1 MWHWGG
7 FIPAQYVVLHKGK
20 HILAKMSK
28 LLELLFSL
36 DPQICLLGDFT
47 NVSTLLRKSPQKFLE
62 LALCIVKKCK
72 PLPGKLP
79 IFRLISEMN
88 SCIPLENITYTHLY
102 FRCRC
107 FSSSVC
113 VGLEVC
119 FVHASLSGKS
129 ESKVLQKK
137 RSQLKVKLIETKL
150 KLNILKQSKKSLNKN
165 IHSGY

>member
-1 MWHWGG
+1 M
-7 FIPAQYVVLHKGK
+7 VLHKGK
-20 HILAKMSK
+20 HILAKMAK

-107 FSSSVC
+107 FFSSVC

-137 RSQLKVKLIETKL
+137 RSQLKVKRIETKL
-150 KLNILKQSKKSLNKN
+150 KLNILKQ
-165 IHSGY
+165 

>member
-1 MWHWGG
+1 
-7 FIPAQYVVLHKGK
+7 
-20 HILAKMSK
+20 MSK

-62 LALCIVKKCK
+62 LALCIAKKCK
-72 PLPGKLP
+72 TITRKAGKLP

-88 SCIPLENITYTHLY
+88 SCIPLENFTYTHLN
-102 FRCRC
+102 FRCRF

-129 ESKVLQKK
+129 ENKVLQKK
-137 RSQLKVKLIETKL
+137 KRSQLTVKLIETKL
-150 KLNILKQSKKSLNKN
+150 KLNILKQSKK
-165 IHSGY
+165 

>member
-1 MWHWGG
+1 
-7 FIPAQYVVLHKGK
+7 
-20 HILAKMSK
+20 MSK

-36 DPQICLLGDFT
+36 DLQICLLGDFT

-137 RSQLKVKLIETKL
+137 TITTKSKTNRNEIKTKHFKTIKKKL
-150 KLNILKQSKKSLNKN
+150 KQEHSLWILN
-165 IHSGY
+165 

>member
-62 LALCIVKKCK
+62 LALCIVKTCK
-72 PLPGKLP
+72 PLPGKLESCLF
-79 IFRLISEMN
+79 FRLISEMN

-137 RSQLKVKLIETKL
+137 TITTK
-150 KLNILKQSKKSLNKN
+150 SKTNRNEIKTRHFKT
-165 IHSGY
+165 IKA

>member
-1 MWHWGG
+1 M
-7 FIPAQYVVLHKGK
+7 VLHKGK

-36 DPQICLLGDFT
+36 DLQICLLGDFT

-150 KLNILKQSKKSLNKN
+150 KLDILKQ
-165 IHSGY
+165 

>member
-36 DPQICLLGDFT
+36 DLQICLLGDFT

-72 PLPGKLP
+72 PLPGKLESCLF
-79 IFRLISEMN
+79 FRLISEMN

-137 RSQLKVKLIETKL
+137 TITTK
-150 KLNILKQSKKSLNKN
+150 SKTNRNEIKTRHFKT
-165 IHSGY
+165 IKA

>member
-1 MWHWGG
+1 
-7 FIPAQYVVLHKGK
+7 
-20 HILAKMSK
+20 
-28 LLELLFSL
+28 
-36 DPQICLLGDFT
+36 
-47 NVSTLLRKSPQKFLE
+47 
-62 LALCIVKKCK
+62 
-72 PLPGKLP
+72 
-79 IFRLISEMN
+79 MN

-107 FSSSVC
+107 FSSSVS

-137 RSQLKVKLIETKL
+137 RLQLKVKLIETKL

>member
-1 MWHWGG
+1 M
-7 FIPAQYVVLHKGK
+7 VLHKGK

>member
-1 MWHWGG
+1 
-7 FIPAQYVVLHKGK
+7 
-20 HILAKMSK
+20 MSK

-72 PLPGKLP
+72 PLPGKLESCLF
-79 IFRLISEMN
+79 FRLISEMN

-137 RSQLKVKLIETKL
+137 TITTK
-150 KLNILKQSKKSLNKN
+150 SKTNRNEIKTRHFKT
-165 IHSGY
+165 IKA

>member
-1 MWHWGG
+1 
-7 FIPAQYVVLHKGK
+7 
-20 HILAKMSK
+20 MSK

>member
-1 MWHWGG
+1 
-7 FIPAQYVVLHKGK
+7 
-20 HILAKMSK
+20 MSK

-102 FRCRC
+102 FRC

-150 KLNILKQSKKSLNKN
+150 KLDILKQ
-165 IHSGY
+165 